1 MVGGRT
7 ARVGALVAAALLAG
21 CASAPRPARTLN
33 DDEIQRVM
41 RREQVQGLAMAI
53 IENGKVG
60 KVRVFGTRNAALG
73 QPLQQDTVLHAAGL
87 TTAAVAYMV
96 LQLADE
102 GRLDLD
108 APLDQLLPMPL
119 PSYRERPFDYADLAD
134 DPRWRKLTPRILL
147 AHAAGFANTRQYE
160 PGNVLRIHF
169 DPGTEYAY
177 SGEGYL
183 LLQLVIERGLGL
195 DIGLEMQHRVFDRFG
210 MKHSGMRW
218 RGDFVPNLAD
228 GYTFDGSVQPYAPHF
243 RVRAS
248 ASMDSTIADQARL
261 WAAIVRGEGLSPAM
275 RAAMVRGWVP
285 IKSARQ
291 FPSLDGGQAAWPQ
304 QLSAALGVVG
314 FQDRSGAAWFRDGH
328 DEWSANL
335 VLCLEQGQ
343 RCVLFMSNDVRAER
357 LYPELTRLA
366 LGETAMPWSWQY
378 SW

>member
-1 MVGGRT
+1 MRWV
-7 ARVGALVAAALLAG
+7 VYALAAGLLAG
-21 CASAPRPARTLN
+21 CASGPRLARTLN

-41 RREQVQGLAMAI
+41 RREGVQGLAMAT

-60 KVRVFGTRNAALG
+60 KIRAFGTRNAALG
-73 QPLQQDTVLHAAGL
+73 QPFQQDTVLHADDL
-87 TTAAVAYMV
+87 TTAAFAYMV

-108 APLDQLLPMPL
+108 APIGKLLPQPL
-119 PSYRERPFDYADLAD
+119 PNFRERPFDYGDLAD

-147 AHAAGFANTRQYE
+147 EHAAGFADTRSYE
-160 PGNVLRIHF
+160 PGGTLRIHF
-169 DPGTEYAY
+169 EPGSRYAY
-177 SGEGYL
+177 SGEGYA

-195 DIGLEMQHRVFDRFG
+195 DVGLEMQHRVFDRFG

-218 RGDFVPNLAD
+218 RGDFIANLAD
-228 GYTFDGSVQPYAPHF
+228 NYTFDGSVQAYQPHF
-243 RVRAS
+243 KVRA
-248 ASMDSTIADQARL
+248 AGSMDTTIADQARL

-275 RAAMVRGWVP
+275 RAAMVRAWLP
-285 IKSARQ
+285 IASSRQ
-291 FPSLDGGQAAWPQ
+291 FPALDAGQASWPQ
-304 QLSAALGVVG
+304 HLAAGLGVVS
-314 FQDRSGAAWFRDGH
+314 FEDKSGPAWFRDGH
-328 DEWSANL
+328 NEWSANL

-357 LYPELTRLA
+357 LFPELTRLA